1 LKDIV
6 LYLTKGQRVRPHLW
20 LISVIGVI
28 VPRRLRADWRQ
39 EWEAELRYRERLLAE
54 WDRLGWRNKFELLRR
69 SASAFWDALWLQSE
83 RWEDE
88 MFQDLRYGARMLR
101 KNPGF
106 TFVAALTLSLGI
118 GANTAIFSVVNA
130 VLLRSLPY
138 RDPDRLVMVN
148 YSRSRAPNDFVLA
161 AEFLELR
168 DQAKSFEQIAA
179 YRFDTAD
186 LTGAGEPERL
196 DACFVSAD
204 LFTTLGV
211 APALGRAFTP
221 AEDTADGAQAV
232 ILSDGLWRRR
242 FGGDPHVMG
251 RTLTLGAQSRTVI
264 GIMPPGFRFA
274 GEADLWLPLALNV
287 AEQLSRKQSVRV
299 KVIARLK
306 PGVTSEAARADL
318 SVILDRQRQAFPQ
331 FYSRYGN
338 VSVAVIGLNE
348 SLVGNVRLGL
358 LALFGAVLF
367 VLLIACA
374 NVANLLLARSAARQ
388 KEMAIR
394 AAVGAGR
401 WRLVR
406 QSLTESLLLSSA
418 GGLAGLLLAK
428 WGVKVIVAFSP
439 DWIARIEESRLDGRV
454 FGFTC
459 LVALLTSLLAGLLP
473 ALQASKTDVNET
485 LKAQSSRSPRGG
497 RRTMPTLM
505 ITELALSLVLL
516 VGAGLMIK
524 SFLRLLAVPKGFDP
538 DGVLTLVLSPNSAR
552 YPPRSPQR
560 FAYYEEAL
568 TRVRALPRVQ
578 SAGLAS
584 LTPLEGGYSRATLH
598 IDGRPPFEQGQEPMV
613 DINLISPEYFQT
625 MGIEMR
631 GGRPFATQDGPG
643 APKVAIINET
653 IARRFFPNENPI
665 GHRLLWSAP
674 VTIVGIAPDTR
685 HLSLDQEVRLEVYLP
700 YTQSPDWDR
709 SLVLAA
715 RVASGQNNPASR
727 TSLANAIRNQLQAIE
742 PNEPVNQVDP
752 LEERLSNS
760 RAVAGRRFQM
770 LLFGVFA
777 GLALVIAAVGIY
789 GVISYA
795 VSQRTQEIGIRMAI
809 GAQASN
815 VLRLVI
821 WRGMSLTLI
830 GVALGLA
837 AALALTRVMK
847 SLLFNVSATDPATF
861 ALIALLLVGVA
872 FIASYIPARRAT
884 KVDPLIAL
892 RSE

>member
-1 LKDIV
+1 M
-6 LYLTKGQRVRPHLW
+6 RPHLW
-20 LISVIGVI
+20 LIAFIGLI
-28 VPRRLRADWRQ
+28 VPRRLRGDWRQ

-54 WDRLGWRNKFELLRR
+54 WDRLDWRNKLELLRR
-69 SASAFWDALWLQSE
+69 SLAAFWDALWLQPE

-88 MFQDLRYGARMLR
+88 MFQDLRYGIRMLR

-118 GANTAIFSVVNA
+118 GVNTAIFSVVNA

-148 YSRSRAPNDFVLA
+148 YSRSRAPNDFTLA

-179 YRFDTAD
+179 YRFDAAD
-186 LTGAGEPERL
+186 LTGNGEPERL

-221 AEDTADGAQAV
+221 SEDTAGGAQAV

-242 FGGDPHVMG
+242 FGGDPQVMG
-251 RTLTLGAQSRTVI
+251 RTLTLVGQSRTVI

-306 PGVTSEAARADL
+306 PGVGLEAAGADL
-318 SVILDRQRQAFPQ
+318 SIILDRQRQAFPQ

-348 SLVGNVRLGL
+348 SLVGNVRLAL

-406 QSLTESLLLSSA
+406 QSLTESLLLSLT
-418 GGLAGLLLAK
+418 GGLAGLLLAR
-428 WGVKVIVAFSP
+428 WGIEIIVAFSP
-439 DWIARIEESRLDGRV
+439 DWISRIEESRVDGRV
-454 FGFTC
+454 FGFTGV
-459 LVALLTSLLAGLLP
+459 VALLTSLLAGLLP
-473 ALQASKTDVNET
+473 ALQASKTDINET

-497 RRTMPTLM
+497 RRTMPALM

-516 VGAGLMIK
+516 VGAGLVIK

-538 DGVLTLVLSPNSAR
+538 DGVLTLVLSPNSAK

-560 FAYYEEAL
+560 FAYYQEAL
-568 TRVRALPRVQ
+568 TRVQALPGIQ

-598 IDGRPPFEQGQEPMV
+598 IEGRPQFEQGQEPVV

-631 GGRPFATQDGPG
+631 AGRSFAAQDGAG
-643 APKVAIINET
+643 APKVAIVNET

-674 VTIVGIAPDTR
+674 VTIVGISPDTR

-700 YTQSPDWDR
+700 YTQSPDWDK

-727 TSLANAIRNQLQAIE
+727 ASLANAIRNQMRAIE

-752 LEERLSNS
+752 LEARLSNS

-795 VSQRTQEIGIRMAI
+795 VSQRTQEIGIRMAL
-809 GAQASN
+809 GAQASD
-815 VLRLVI
+815 VLRMVV
-821 WRGMSLTLI
+821 WRGMSLTLV
-830 GVALGLA
+830 GVALGVA

-847 SLLFNVSATDPATF
+847 NLLFNVSATDPATF

-884 KVDPLIAL
+884 KVDPLVAL